1 MKSAIIV
8 SLALALLPTYS
19 FAKSLRCDIKENES
33 IVSSKQIETMRNKKI
48 EFGQSPN
55 VIAYVTE
62 YDNGNFTLEGFLV
75 NYDARF
81 YGAGVLKTPTDSL
94 IASIWTRQVLI
105 DIQCKPLN

>member
-8 SLALALLPTYS
+8 SLALTLLPTSS
-19 FAKSLRCDIKENES
+19 FAKSLRCEIKEDS
-33 IVSSKQIETMRNKKI
+33 APVSSTQIETIRNHKI
-48 EFGQSPN
+48 QFGQTPN

-75 NYDARF
+75 NYEARF
-81 YGAGVLKTPTDSL
+81 YGAGVLKSPTDSL

-105 DIQCKPLN
+105 DIQCKAL